1 MVLAIILALLCACSL
16 WKKRRQLCGWG
27 THAHRAQSEDDSAG
41 SCYAHP
47 QYSRC
52 SSFHLHAPP
61 LYTEVTS
68 KPDLYPIVF
77 SCNGDAGKNC
87 ANYLM
92 VQYFQNY
99 IVQPGT
105 LSTSRTVDSISSS
118 FICTANEA
126 NTLIPPPYSRAASPD
141 HSINFQGY
149 TSGIPR
155 SASQQICAME
165 NSNYRQ
171 NSVPIIIGLNQNMR
185 LSESDTIFQNHPVNN
200 SVILSQSEQQFNY
213 KNNSCDQFNIN
224 LVNENSTNHY
234 TNNNAVYNSCGSI
247 GRISSTMQIPSSTT
261 SDNLRNSLD
270 QCCQMLYHH
279 HNHHQ
284 QSKQQKK
291 NHLPCATSFNS
302 EESPINTEMASK
314 FEGLRSYVNSNTG
327 SAISSFLGSP
337 GSPPRATSPTLEVKE
352 LLEQIRQLQND
363 TTQPSLPIQTQ
374 FESSFR
380 NSYAGPSSTTA
391 TTTAIKRPS
400 TLIQSQSKKTF
411 FNKSNKVL
419 YSPISNNPP
428 TSKPMKSPIGSSSIL
443 WGRGRRGFV
452 SRSAPTTPG
461 SLQPNRLG
469 DDSPL
474 LNEHDEE
481 NEPNV

>member
-1 MVLAIILALLCACSL
+1 
-16 WKKRRQLCGWG
+16 
-27 THAHRAQSEDDSAG
+27 
-41 SCYAHP
+41 
-47 QYSRC
+47 
-52 SSFHLHAPP
+52 
-61 LYTEVTS
+61 
-68 KPDLYPIVF
+68 
-77 SCNGDAGKNC
+77 
-87 ANYLM
+87 M

-165 NSNYRQ
+165 NTNYRQ

-185 LSESDTIFQNHPVNN
+185 LSESDTTFQNHPIN

-270 QCCQMLYHH
+270 QCCQMLYHQN
-279 HNHHQ
+279 HNNQ
-284 QSKQQKK
+284 QLIKQKK

-302 EESPINTEMASK
+302 EESTINTEMACK

-374 FESSFR
+374 IETNYR

-400 TLIQSQSKKTF
+400 TLIQNQTKKTF

-419 YSPISNNPP
+419 YSPISNYPP
-428 TSKPMKSPIGSSSIL
+428 VSKPIKSPIGSNSML
-443 WGRGRRGFV
+443 WGRGRRGLI